1 MHIAKKVAFVLVI
14 IGGLAWGIYGVSGYN
29 VVEIVFGNLPMIENI
44 VYVLVGL
51 SALFMLFKRHKSCW
65 CSCKTCDA
73 GDHCG
78 DCCDTDDKSKVCPVG
93 TSGEAR
99 KI

>member
-51 SALFMLFKRHKSCW
+51 SALFMLFRNVVAAAIRPA
-65 CSCKTCDA
+65 CS
-73 GDHCG
+73 
-78 DCCDTDDKSKVCPVG
+78 
-93 TSGEAR
+93 SG
-99 KI
+99 

>member
-29 VVEIVFGNLPMIENI
+29 VVEIAFGKFPMIENI

-51 SALFMLFKRHKSCW
+51 SALFMLFKRHRACC
-65 CSCKTCDA
+65 CSCNTCDA
-73 GDHCG
+73 GDHCDG
-78 DCCDTDDKSKVCPVG
+78 CCDTGGKSKVCSVG
-93 TSGEAR
+93 PSDTPKA
-99 KI
+99 